1 MRAAR
6 LYEGETA
13 VRLEEIDTPDVRPG
27 TVLVSIQ
34 SVFVSPFTAGLIDG
48 SGELS
53 TPPRPF
59 TPGMDAVG
67 TVQLLGADVSGL
79 EIGQR
84 VYCDCYYQ
92 SPTQGGVED
101 FGFIGNFGVGEHSAE
116 MLRRWRDGTLA
127 EYMLL
132 PAECVIPIPETV
144 TVSDAVLCRLGW
156 LGTAYGAFTKVGLA
170 PGEAVAVV
178 GGTGLVGVSAVLVAL
193 AMGAQSIFVLGR
205 RTDALAELAGLN
217 SRVQAGTKLPD
228 GQTFDVVLSAIEARD
243 ASAIQAALPTLKRS
257 GRLVAVGVTEEPLAV
272 STDLI
277 VSMDLTIRGSLWFER
292 RQATELLNMIAAGT
306 LDLSS
311 LAVEEYPLAEVGE
324 ALHATGRR
332 RGAFQ
337 QVVVRC

>member
-1 MRAAR
+1 MKAAR
-6 LYEGETA
+6 LHEGETA
-13 VRLEEIDTPDVRPG
+13 VRLEEVDTPEVQPG
-27 TVLVSIQ
+27 TVLVGVQ
-34 SVFVSPFTAGLIDG
+34 TVFLSPFAAALVDG
-48 SGELS
+48 SGGYS

-67 TVQLLGADVSGL
+67 TVQLMGSDVTGL

-92 SPTQGGVED
+92 SPTQRGAED
-101 FGFIGNFGVGEHSAE
+101 FGFIGNFGIGERSAE
-116 MLRRWRDGTLA
+116 MLRRWCDGALA
-127 EYMLL
+127 EQMLL

-170 PGEAVAVV
+170 PGEAVAVL

-193 AMGAQSIFVLGR
+193 AMGATSVFALGR
-205 RTDALAELAGLN
+205 RTDALEEIAGLN
-217 SRVQAGTKLPD
+217 SRVQAGTTLPD

-243 ASAIQAALPTLKRS
+243 ASAIQAALSTLKRS
-257 GRLVAVGVTEEPLAV
+257 GRLVAIGVTEEPLAV
-272 STDLI
+272 PTDLI
-277 VSMDLTIRGSLWFER
+277 VGLDLTIRGSLWFER

-311 LAVEEYPLAEVGE
+311 FEVDEYPLAEVGE
-324 ALHATGRR
+324 ALDATRRR